1 MAASV
6 LIEKQK
12 ENKVNILLMKPKRRP
27 ESPFLRVH
35 VRVCVTLANF
45 IHIEVKMIRG
55 FVGRDVET
63 HPAGVCPLEGDVSP
77 KLAGGGRRS

>member
-35 VRVCVTLANF
+35 VRVCHSGRFLTYRSEDDPWSLSAGTLKRTQQ
-45 IHIEVKMIRG
+45 V
-55 FVGRDVET
+55 FV
-63 HPAGVCPLEGDVSP
+63 H
-77 KLAGGGRRS
+77 

>member
-35 VRVCVTLANF
+35 VRVCHSGQFLIYRNEDDPWF
-45 IHIEVKMIRG
+45 CRQ
-55 FVGRDVET
+55 
-63 HPAGVCPLEGDVSP
+63 
-77 KLAGGGRRS
+77 GRRNAPSRCLSTRGRRQS

>member
-27 ESPFLRVH
+27 ESLF
-35 VRVCVTLANF
+35 VCVC
-45 IHIEVKMIRG
+45 
-55 FVGRDVET
+55 
-63 HPAGVCPLEGDVSP
+63 VCVSHN
-77 KLAGGGRRS
+77 A

>member
-27 ESPFLRVH
+27 ESPFLCVH
-35 VRVCVTLANF
+35 VRVCHSAEFHTYKSEDDPWF
-45 IHIEVKMIRG
+45 CRQ
-55 FVGRDVET
+55 
-63 HPAGVCPLEGDVSP
+63 
-77 KLAGGGRRS
+77 